1 MADGKL
7 NFNPDDLGAFDRAP
21 DPNDALAAF
30 DAASGV
36 TVLPPGWYVCRVE
49 RGELVTTRKGKQ
61 AYRLRFAVVEP
72 AAHAGFLLWKYYLLT
87 TNNEFNIAKN
97 ALVPLG
103 IRTGPDLQRA
113 FPPAGR
119 AVTCRVL
126 VALQRDDPSRNDVER
141 FELLRDEPDTA
152 SAVNRFLLDPNTAT
166 GEGGN
171 P

>member
-7 NFNPDDLGAFDRAP
+7 TFNAADLGAFDRAP
-21 DPNDALAAF
+21 DPTDALAAF

-36 TVLPPGWYVCRVE
+36 TVLPPGWYVCRLE

-61 AYRLRFAVVEP
+61 AYRLRFAVQE

-87 TNNEFNIAKN
+87 TTNEFNIAKN
-97 ALVPLG
+97 ALAPLG

-113 FPPAGR
+113 YPPPGR

-126 VALQRDDPSRNDVER
+126 VSIQRDDPTRNDVER
-141 FELLRDEPDTA
+141 FEVLSDEPDTS
-152 SAVNRFLLDPNTAT
+152 SAANRFLLDPSAAT
-166 GEGGN
+166 GEGAN
-171 P
+171 S

>member
-7 NFNPDDLGAFDRAP
+7 TFNADDLSAFDRAP
-21 DPNDALAAF
+21 DPKDALAAF

-36 TVLPPGWYVCRVE
+36 TVLPPGWCVCRIE
-49 RGELVTTRKGKQ
+49 CGELKTTLKGKQ

-87 TNNEFNIAKN
+87 TTYEFNVAKT
-97 ALVPLG
+97 ALAPLG

-113 FPPAGR
+113 FPSPGR
-119 AVTCRVL
+119 ALTCRVL
-126 VALQRDDPSRNDVER
+126 VGIQRDDPTRNDVLR
-141 FELLRDEPDTA
+141 FEVLSNEPDTT
-152 SAVNRFLLDPNTAT
+152 SAGNRFLLDPNAAT
-166 GEGGN
+166 GEGEK